1 MIRNALTLC
10 AAALSAMVLAACGDG
25 QDSGTTQPAPAF
37 NQADVDYAVAMSMH
51 HSQAIAMAG
60 LAAGQARSPKIK
72 ALAGRIHEAQAQEVD
87 RIAVWLQDWGSKGA
101 TLPPHGSNEEEPHGP
116 GMMSLEE
123 MDRLERASGRQFDRM
138 FLSMMIRH
146 HEGAI
151 ELGQEERARGKSAE
165 AKRVAEQV
173 NTTQS
178 AEIREMKQLLAEV

>member
-1 MIRNALTLC
+1 M
-10 AAALSAMVLAACGDG
+10 
-25 QDSGTTQPAPAF
+25 
-37 NQADVDYAVAMSMH
+37 
-51 HSQAIAMAG
+51 
-60 LAAGQARSPKIK
+60 
-72 ALAGRIHEAQAQEVD
+72 
-87 RIAVWLQDWGSKGA
+87 
-101 TLPPHGSNEEEPHGP
+101 PPHGSNEEEPHGP